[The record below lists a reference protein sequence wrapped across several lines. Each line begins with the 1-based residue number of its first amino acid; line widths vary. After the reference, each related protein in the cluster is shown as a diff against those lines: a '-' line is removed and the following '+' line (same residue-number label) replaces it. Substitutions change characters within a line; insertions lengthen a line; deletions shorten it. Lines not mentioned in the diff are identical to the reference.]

1 MILRRYDVYIFGDM
15 YYSKIVSQIYIYI
28 YRLRKDLVSR
38 KVAIYSEDSQHSQ
51 GRKHVGV
58 YWTRRIGMV
67 GGVPEGARDK

>member
-1 MILRRYDVYIFGDM
+1 MTCI
-15 YYSKIVSQIYIYI
+15 YSAICTTARSCREYIYI
-28 YRLRKDLVSR
+28 YRPRKDLVSR
-38 KVAIYSEDSQHSQ
+38 KVAIYSEDSQRSQ